1 MIADASNRSRAVLV
15 TGAAGGMARGITER
29 ASRAGWSVL
38 CADLALDAAE
48 AAAEA
53 VRHDGGEARAVA
65 LDVSSDASV
74 DAAAAEIERY
84 GIVVDAIV
92 NAAGVMDRRGLCELA
107 PEAFERV
114 LAVNL
119 SGPYRVIRSFA
130 PGMIERGWGRIVNI
144 SSLAARNG
152 YPFPAYAAS
161 KAGLSHL
168 TRSLLDDLW
177 GTGVTVNNVCPGP
190 VETPM
195 LSDDVRAE
203 VSRHVP
209 TGRVVTP
216 DEIGA
221 AVAFL
226 LSDDARSITGADL
239 VVDGGASAYFQL
251 SERPNDTRGG

>member
-1 MIADASNRSRAVLV
+1 MTVDRPGDPRTVLV

-48 AAAEA
+48 SAAEA
-53 VRHDGGEARAVA
+53 VRDDGGDARALV

-74 DAAAAEIERY
+74 GAAAAELARV
-84 GIVVDAIV
+84 GIVIDAVV
-92 NAAGVMDRRGLCELA
+92 NAAGIMDRRGLIELE
-107 PEAFERV
+107 PESFERV

-119 SGPYRVIRSFA
+119 SGPYRVIRAFA

-209 TGRVVTP
+209 TGLVVTP

-251 SERPNDTRGG
+251 SERSNDTRGS